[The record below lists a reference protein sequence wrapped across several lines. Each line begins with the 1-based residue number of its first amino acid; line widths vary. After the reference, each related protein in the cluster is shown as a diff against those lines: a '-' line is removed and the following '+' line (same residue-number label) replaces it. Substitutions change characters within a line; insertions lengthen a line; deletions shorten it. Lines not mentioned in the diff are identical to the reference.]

1 MAKDK
6 KAFGNFLREMI
17 KQTGISQ
24 SAFYSAVEI
33 TKPYFYD
40 ILSGKVNPPPPDVQ
54 YKMLEN
60 LNLDEQ
66 QRNEFLNLAAEGRGE
81 VPADIAKL
89 IADHPAKLAIIRE
102 TLISLLAAQ
111 GYGNITPCDRDI
123 VKGGTY
129 SHLLHLVT
137 RNEDDLMQ
145 TLTQEQQEIF
155 EKFKDCAS
163 ELNDANELTA
173 FTIGFKIGMRLA
185 LEAMISTSDITD
197 PKMN

>member
-24 SAFYSAVEI
+24 SAFYSEVKI

-54 YKMLEN
+54 FKMLEN

-102 TLISLLAAQ
+102 TLTSLLVAQ
-111 GYGNITPCDRDI
+111 G
-123 VKGGTY
+123 
-129 SHLLHLVT
+129 
-137 RNEDDLMQ
+137 
-145 TLTQEQQEIF
+145 
-155 EKFKDCAS
+155 
-163 ELNDANELTA
+163 
-173 FTIGFKIGMRLA
+173 
-185 LEAMISTSDITD
+185 
-197 PKMN
+197 

>member
-24 SAFYSAVEI
+24 STFYSAVDI

-89 IADHPAKLAIIRE
+89 IADHPTKLAIIRE
-102 TLISLLAAQ
+102 TLTSLLAAQ
-111 GYGNITPCDRDI
+111 G
-123 VKGGTY
+123 
-129 SHLLHLVT
+129 
-137 RNEDDLMQ
+137 
-145 TLTQEQQEIF
+145 
-155 EKFKDCAS
+155 
-163 ELNDANELTA
+163 
-173 FTIGFKIGMRLA
+173 
-185 LEAMISTSDITD
+185 
-197 PKMN
+197 

>member
-1 MAKDK
+1 MATNK

-81 VPADIAKL
+81 VPADIALL
-89 IADHPAKLAIIRE
+89 IMNNLDNIDCMRAALTEAISS
-102 TLISLLAAQ
+102 T
-111 GYGNITPCDRDI
+111 
-123 VKGGTY
+123 V
-129 SHLLHLVT
+129 
-137 RNEDDLMQ
+137 
-145 TLTQEQQEIF
+145 
-155 EKFKDCAS
+155 S
-163 ELNDANELTA
+163 EV
-173 FTIGFKIGMRLA
+173 
-185 LEAMISTSDITD
+185 
-197 PKMN
+197 

>member
-24 SAFYSAVEI
+24 SEFFSAVEI

-102 TLISLLAAQ
+102 TLTTLLAAQ
-111 GYGNITPCDRDI
+111 G
-123 VKGGTY
+123 
-129 SHLLHLVT
+129 
-137 RNEDDLMQ
+137 
-145 TLTQEQQEIF
+145 
-155 EKFKDCAS
+155 
-163 ELNDANELTA
+163 
-173 FTIGFKIGMRLA
+173 
-185 LEAMISTSDITD
+185 
-197 PKMN
+197 

>member
-24 SAFYSAVEI
+24 SASFS
-33 TKPYFYD
+33 D
-40 ILSGKVNPPPPDVQ
+40 IRSGTVNPPPPDVQ

-111 GYGNITPCDRDI
+111 G
-123 VKGGTY
+123 
-129 SHLLHLVT
+129 
-137 RNEDDLMQ
+137 
-145 TLTQEQQEIF
+145 
-155 EKFKDCAS
+155 
-163 ELNDANELTA
+163 
-173 FTIGFKIGMRLA
+173 
-185 LEAMISTSDITD
+185 
-197 PKMN
+197 

>member
-24 SAFYSAVEI
+24 STVYSAVDI

-102 TLISLLAAQ
+102 TLTSLLAAQ
-111 GYGNITPCDRDI
+111 G
-123 VKGGTY
+123 
-129 SHLLHLVT
+129 
-137 RNEDDLMQ
+137 
-145 TLTQEQQEIF
+145 
-155 EKFKDCAS
+155 
-163 ELNDANELTA
+163 
-173 FTIGFKIGMRLA
+173 
-185 LEAMISTSDITD
+185 
-197 PKMN
+197 

>member
-60 LNLDEQ
+60 LDLNEQ

-81 VPADIAKL
+81 VPADIAQL
-89 IADHPAKLAIIRE
+89 IADHTLELDKIRS
-102 TLISLLAAQ
+102 TLTTLLAAQ
-111 GYGNITPCDRDI
+111 G
-123 VKGGTY
+123 
-129 SHLLHLVT
+129 
-137 RNEDDLMQ
+137 
-145 TLTQEQQEIF
+145 
-155 EKFKDCAS
+155 
-163 ELNDANELTA
+163 
-173 FTIGFKIGMRLA
+173 
-185 LEAMISTSDITD
+185 
-197 PKMN
+197 

>member
-24 SAFYSAVEI
+24 ATFYSAVEI

-102 TLISLLAAQ
+102 TLTSLLAAQ
-111 GYGNITPCDRDI
+111 G
-123 VKGGTY
+123 
-129 SHLLHLVT
+129 
-137 RNEDDLMQ
+137 
-145 TLTQEQQEIF
+145 
-155 EKFKDCAS
+155 
-163 ELNDANELTA
+163 
-173 FTIGFKIGMRLA
+173 
-185 LEAMISTSDITD
+185 
-197 PKMN
+197 

>member
-6 KAFGNFLREMI
+6 KAFGHFLREMI

-24 SAFYSAVEI
+24 LAFYSAVDI

-89 IADHPAKLAIIRE
+89 IAEHPTELAAIRE
-102 TLISLLAAQ
+102 ILTTLLAAQ
-111 GYGNITPCDRDI
+111 G
-123 VKGGTY
+123 
-129 SHLLHLVT
+129 
-137 RNEDDLMQ
+137 
-145 TLTQEQQEIF
+145 
-155 EKFKDCAS
+155 
-163 ELNDANELTA
+163 
-173 FTIGFKIGMRLA
+173 
-185 LEAMISTSDITD
+185 
-197 PKMN
+197 

>member
-24 SAFYSAVEI
+24 SEFYSAVEI

-40 ILSGKVNPPPPDVQ
+40 ILSGKVNPPPPDIQ

-89 IADHPAKLAIIRE
+89 IADHPEKLAIIRE
-102 TLISLLAAQ
+102 KITTLLVAQ
-111 GYGNITPCDRDI
+111 
-123 VKGGTY
+123 
-129 SHLLHLVT
+129 
-137 RNEDDLMQ
+137 E
-145 TLTQEQQEIF
+145 
-155 EKFKDCAS
+155 
-163 ELNDANELTA
+163 
-173 FTIGFKIGMRLA
+173 
-185 LEAMISTSDITD
+185 
-197 PKMN
+197 